1 MLIIVRGIAGSGKTT
16 FVKKT
21 FPEAAHYEADM
32 YFEQGGEYKFD
43 ASKLKEAHNWCRKRV
58 YECIRNKKL
67 VVVSN
72 TFTQFW
78 EVSPYIDYALLY
90 NEAIILIELT
100 TFYGSVHSVPQEVI
114 DKQKARFISNIDII
128 KSSSEFTCAFNNGYL
143 KTITIADNDCLN

>member
-32 YFEQGGEYKFD
+32 FFEQKGEYKFD

-67 VVVSN
+67 VVVSDS
-72 TFTQFW
+72 FTRAW
-78 EVSPYIDYALLY
+78 EVSPYINYALLKGVP
-90 NEAIILIELT
+90 ILLIELT

-114 DKQKARFISNIDII
+114 DKQKARFISNVDII
-128 KSSSEFTCAFNNGYL
+128 NSSSEFLCAFINGYL
-143 KTITIADNDCLN
+143 KIITIADNAC

>member
-21 FPEAAHYEADM
+21 LPEAAHYEADM
-32 YFEQGGEYKFD
+32 FFEQGGEYKFD

-100 TFYGSVHSVPQEVI
+100 TFYGSIHSVPKKVI
-114 DKQKARFISNIDII
+114 DKQKARFISNVDII

>member
-67 VVVSN
+67 VVVLG
-72 TFTQFW
+72 Q
-78 EVSPYIDYALLY
+78 
-90 NEAIILIELT
+90 
-100 TFYGSVHSVPQEVI
+100 
-114 DKQKARFISNIDII
+114 
-128 KSSSEFTCAFNNGYL
+128 
-143 KTITIADNDCLN
+143 

>member
-32 YFEQGGEYKFD
+32 FFEQKGEYKFD

-78 EVSPYIDYALLY
+78 EVSPYIV
-90 NEAIILIELT
+90 T
-100 TFYGSVHSVPQEVI
+100 G
-114 DKQKARFISNIDII
+114 KQIGRAHV
-128 KSSSEFTCAFNNGYL
+128 
-143 KTITIADNDCLN
+143 

>member
-21 FPEAAHYEADM
+21 FPEAAHYEANM

-72 TFTQFW
+72 SFTRAW
-78 EVSPYIDYALLY
+78 EVYSYIDYALLKGVP
-90 NEAIILIELT
+90 IILIELT

-114 DKQKARFISNIDII
+114 DKQKARFISNVDII
-128 KSSSEFTCAFNNGYL
+128 NSSSEFICAFINGYL

>member
-21 FPEAAHYEADM
+21 FPGAAHYEADM

-58 YECIRNKKL
+58 YDCIRNGKT

-72 TFTQFW
+72 TFTQAW
-78 EVSPYIDYALLY
+78 EVYPYISYALLY
-90 NEAIILIELT
+90 NEATILIELT

-114 DKQKARFISNIDII
+114 DKQTARFISNVDII
-128 KSSSEFTCAFNNGYL
+128 KSSSEFTCAFNDGYL

>member
-32 YFEQGGEYKFD
+32 FFEQKGEYKFD

-72 TFTQFW
+72 SFTRAW
-78 EVSPYIDYALLY
+78 EVYSYINYALLKGVP
-90 NEAIILIELT
+90 ILLIELT

>member
-58 YECIRNKKL
+58 YDCIRNRKL

-114 DKQKARFISNIDII
+114 DKQKARFISNVDII
-128 KSSSEFTCAFNNGYL
+128 NSSSEFICAFINGYL

>member
-32 YFEQGGEYKFD
+32 FFEQKGEYKFD

-72 TFTQFW
+72 SFTRAW
-78 EVSPYIDYALLY
+78 EVYPYIDYALLKGVP
-90 NEAIILIELT
+90 ILLIELT

-114 DKQKARFISNIDII
+114 DKQKARFISNVDII
-128 KSSSEFTCAFNNGYL
+128 NSSSEFICAFINGYL